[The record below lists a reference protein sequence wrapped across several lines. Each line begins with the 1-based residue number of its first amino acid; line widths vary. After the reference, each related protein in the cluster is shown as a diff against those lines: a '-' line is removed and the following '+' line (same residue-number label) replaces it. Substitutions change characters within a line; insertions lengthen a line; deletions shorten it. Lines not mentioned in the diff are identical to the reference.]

1 MGKKRIYR
9 WKLGILD
16 PVTNEKIIDLKGLTG
31 NQFDVALKELRKKFK
46 QGDIMSMMTS
56 VKHFRKAMAIT
67 NRIKGLTD
75 DQVNNEI
82 YDMKEKYKMSDE
94 DLITFNALIS
104 TVTSRDIMK
113 KLGKGQEGLVW

>member
-46 QGDIMSMMTS
+46 
-56 VKHFRKAMAIT
+56 
-67 NRIKGLTD
+67 
-75 DQVNNEI
+75 
-82 YDMKEKYKMSDE
+82 
-94 DLITFNALIS
+94 
-104 TVTSRDIMK
+104 
-113 KLGKGQEGLVW
+113 